1 MSQGGQGSNTSE
13 HSLTGVIKI
22 LSTHGLAVFLV
33 VYYAMF
39 LYPDSFKER
48 GAWIAKIEEL
58 RRSINPEDKP
68 LTVSQTESILDYVT
82 DLYFL
87 NVQSEVPF
95 NTYSYST
102 PSGGIVGGS
111 IFFGGSGALFN
122 NGMNRPQNAI
132 DLNGLGFHFTVDLDN
147 KENDIE
153 RVVQT
158 MLEEARPSAK
168 ETVITHYE
176 PLLNRGF
183 DNALKSSSR
192 LRLFNFGD
200 ATLYELW
207 TDIVTKNEETFKTE
221 LLQSLEDAQVY
232 LQYGSLNQSLR
243 AQLKI
248 SDSRLKVEEYMRPN
262 QVLNKY
268 RKKMKNEWL
277 LKIKGSEL
285 KSHPQ

>member
-1 MSQGGQGSNTSE
+1 MSQNNQGNDSVENKLTSM
-13 HSLTGVIKI
+13 VKI

-48 GAWIAKIEEL
+48 GAWITKIEEL

-68 LTVSQTESILDYVT
+68 LTTSQTESILDYVT

-102 PSGGIVGGS
+102 PSGGIVGGGM
-111 IFFGGSGALFN
+111 FFGGNGALYH
-122 NGMNRPQNAI
+122 NGSDRPKNSR
-132 DLNGLGFHFTVDLDN
+132 DLGGMGFHFVVDVDN
-147 KENDIE
+147 LEQEIE

-158 MLEEARPSAK
+158 MLEESRPSAK

-192 LRLFNFGD
+192 LRLFNFGNE
-200 ATLYELW
+200 TLYELW
-207 TDIVTKNEETFKTE
+207 TEIVTQNEVAFKGE
-221 LLQSLEDAQVY
+221 LLKSLEDAQVS
-232 LQYGSLNQSLR
+232 LQLGSLNQALR
-243 AQLKI
+243 AELRA

-277 LKIKGSEL
+277 AKIKGTEYRSN
-285 KSHPQ
+285 

>member
-1 MSQGGQGSNTSE
+1 MSQSGQGSNTSE

-111 IFFGGSGALFN
+111 IFFGGSGAMYN
-122 NGMNRPQNAI
+122 NGMNRPKNAV
-132 DLNGLGFHFTVDLDN
+132 DLNGLGFHFTIDLDN
-147 KENDIE
+147 KENDIQ
-153 RVVQT
+153 RVVHT

-207 TDIVTKNEETFKTE
+207 TDIVTKNEQTFKTE
-221 LLQSLEDAQVY
+221 LLQSLEDAQVS

-285 KSHPQ
+285 TGKSQ